1 MKHYE
6 KIQPSESI
14 TFNSEN
20 MEHDRTCKESKN
32 SLGEHDV
39 TLEVLPCGDSSPD
52 LVDSI
57 DATGIFLSQ
66 HHQANAERKKK
77 SVGRW
82 SRKQFFFFYCKC
94 NFTARVIKCLRFSD
108 VKSNC
113 AGTRIVFST
122 R

>member
-1 MKHYE
+1 MINTFTIQLSMRGTWNTE

-14 TFNSEN
+14 TFNNEN

-66 HHQANAERKKK
+66 HHQANAERKKE
-77 SVGRW
+77 
-82 SRKQFFFFYCKC
+82 KC
-94 NFTARVIKCLRFSD
+94 W
-108 VKSNC
+108 
-113 AGTRIVFST
+113 
-122 R
+122 